1 MNFLLKV
8 LNLIFNNFNLIL
20 DKIEFKEIDMNI
32 DVLTEKEA
40 AQLYKI
46 SKRTLSN
53 LRKENKIPYKTVW
66 FYIGRQIRYKAQPLQ
81 NYFESNTTSY

>member
-8 LNLIFNNFNLIL
+8 LNLIFNNFDLIL

-46 SKRTLSN
+46 SKRTFSN
-53 LRKENKIPYKTVW
+53 LRKEK
-66 FYIGRQIRYKAQPLQ
+66 
-81 NYFESNTTSY
+81 

>member
-8 LNLIFNNFNLIL
+8 LNLIFNNFDLIL
-20 DKIEFKEIDMNI
+20 NKIEFNKIDMNI
-32 DVLTEKEA
+32 DVLTEKEKA

-53 LRKENKIPYKTVW
+53 LRKK
-66 FYIGRQIRYKAQPLQ
+66 IRYLVKKYGFIL
-81 NYFESNTTSY
+81 EDK

>member
-8 LNLIFNNFNLIL
+8 LNLIFNNFDLIL

-46 SKRTLSN
+46 SKEHYQILE
-53 LRKENKIPYKTVW
+53 KKIRFPIKKYGFILEDK
-66 FYIGRQIRYKAQPLQ
+66 
-81 NYFESNTTSY
+81 

>member
-1 MNFLLKV
+1 
-8 LNLIFNNFNLIL
+8 
-20 DKIEFKEIDMNI
+20 MNI

-53 LRKENKIPYKTVW
+53 LRKENKIPYKKVW
-66 FYIGRQIRYKAQPLQ
+66 FI
-81 NYFESNTTSY
+81 